1 MTEQNNRIIIAG
13 QLEFGS
19 DRVYEQVVQQ
29 YEHRMENYYKNDIL
43 LTAEE
48 IFHEE
53 DRTMDIPRKVLPA
66 SDRQWLNT
74 LNLLKRMSTFSIAGD
89 LNLWRLQGG
98 KMVEHH
104 LLEPRGDRTSTQL
117 YIRGRE
123 LMDQEDSLTE
133 ARAALT
139 KAIDHFERHSIAYE
153 RRGFTNYR
161 LQNYKDALYDYNKS
175 IKISPSRPAPYY
187 GRGLVNLMHED
198 NAKSSI
204 EDFEKVTKLA
214 IPHQDIY
221 WLARAM
227 RGDALLKTGQAEDA
241 FKEYRFF
248 LNRKQDLEKLRKLDR
263 RIASTLAKG
272 MAEKGKVKE
281 ALPYFEKALAAQEDK
296 KAEPEGDIR
305 YHFAKCLR
313 ALDDKRWEAEAKR
326 AVELGNKD
334 AEALFSRRRT
344 TA

>member
-98 KMVEHH
+98 RMVEHH

-117 YIRGRE
+117 YIRGRD
-123 LMDQEDSLTE
+123 LMDQEDTLAEAKVALTE
-133 ARAALT
+133 A
-139 KAIDHFERHSIAYE
+139 IEHFERHSIAYE
-153 RRGFTNYR
+153 RRGFTNYQLR
-161 LQNYKDALYDYNKS
+161 NYKDALYDYNKS

-198 NAKSSI
+198 NAKASI
-204 EDFEKVTKLA
+204 DDFEQVTKLA

-227 RGDALLKTGQAEDA
+227 RGDALLKTGQAEEA

-248 LNRKQDLEKLRKLDR
+248 LNRKQDLVKLRKLDR
-263 RIASTLAKG
+263 RIADSVASA
-272 MAEKGKVKE
+272 MAEEGKCKE
-281 ALPYFEKALAAQEDK
+281 ALTYFEKALAAQDDE

-305 YHFAKCLR
+305 YRFATCLKT
-313 ALDDKRWEAEAKR
+313 LKDKRWEAEAKR
-326 AVELGNKD
+326 AAELGNKD
-334 AEALFSRRRT
+334 AESLFSLRG
-344 TA
+344 TAA